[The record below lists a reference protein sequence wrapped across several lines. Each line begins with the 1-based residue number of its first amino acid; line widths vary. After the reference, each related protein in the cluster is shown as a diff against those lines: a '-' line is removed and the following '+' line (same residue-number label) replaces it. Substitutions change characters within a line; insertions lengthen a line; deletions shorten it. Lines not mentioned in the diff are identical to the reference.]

1 MSMFRQFWVVFC
13 CRASC
18 SWPGRWSAGWAV
30 ARVAGCAEE
39 DGERRDGLE
48 QQGVDAGL
56 LVDGAAGAE
65 LGDGAAM
72 LVVGGELADPGGDGP
87 GHVRARA
94 RWQGGARRGGVPP
107 T

>member
-56 LVDGAAGAE
+56 LVDGAAGAG

-72 LVVGGELADPGGDGP
+72 LVLGGELADPGGDGP
-87 GHVRARA
+87 GHVGSPAG
-94 RWQGGARRGGVPP
+94 WQGAASRG
-107 T
+107 